1 MRIYFVRSVR
11 IYLVCSAFYFVRCVT
26 SCYMEEYH
34 QERCVPYGLPYSLTS
49 FMHRAIDCHAFHS
62 YWSRT
67 DHQPK
72 WNIYTW
78 LPTRQGHNSARLQ
91 ASQRTNVIGTGLQTY
106 FNPATNDVLERF
118 VEGEIWTIWR
128 VDQL

>member
-26 SCYMEEYH
+26 SCYMEEYY
-34 QERCVPYGLPYSLTS
+34 QERCVPYKLPYPLTS
-49 FMHRAIDCHAFHS
+49 FMHRVTVTHSTVTGAAQTTNQSGIFTHGSRHDKAI
-62 YWSRT
+62 T
-67 DHQPK
+67 
-72 WNIYTW
+72 
-78 LPTRQGHNSARLQ
+78 
-91 ASQRTNVIGTGLQTY
+91 VIGTGLQNY

-118 VEGEIWTIWR
+118 VQGEIWTIWR